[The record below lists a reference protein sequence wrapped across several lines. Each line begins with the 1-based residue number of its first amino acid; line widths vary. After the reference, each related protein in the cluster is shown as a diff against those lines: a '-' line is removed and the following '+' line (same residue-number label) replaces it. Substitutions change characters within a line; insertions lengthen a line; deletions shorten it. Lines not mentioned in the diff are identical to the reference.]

1 MAFGNNR
8 RNPRQMYTGSL
19 NINEANSVLNA
30 QTYSLSGQN
39 LGKPYANRTN
49 ATGSVG
55 GPFKI
60 PKLLDGSKGQFQ
72 INFTV
77 SRSRSGSESQLTTM
91 PSTLERQG
99 IFAGVQA
106 TNGQPAVIYD
116 PTTCTPTGCIPFP
129 NNTIPVVNPI
139 AAQLLKFY
147 PSPNLPGAI
156 RNYEVPST
164 PVNSVNSLNSRVNQ
178 TINAKNRIMVNVAW
192 QGTNN
197 TTPNSLLLQDPYK
210 NATIVDTGNGSGIN
224 AGTTWSHNFTT
235 RLINSMSFTFSRQAQ
250 LASPYFSGLTN
261 VEGALGIQGVATDPL
276 NWGPPSLNFTNYGGL
291 SDRTASFLRQQTSA
305 ATESLMWVHA
315 KHTLT
320 FGGGFRRQHW
330 DTQNNSN
337 PRGSFTFNG
346 DATSNYINGVPVPNT
361 GLDLADFMLG
371 IPDTAAVQCAGG
383 GATNLCNGDPS
394 YYFRG
399 DVISAYVTDDFRL
412 TQRFSLSFGARWDYQ
427 TPVNELHNQIVNMAF
442 GPNFTSYVPAVPG
455 AVNPYTGQRFPNALV
470 KSDPLNISPRFGLAW
485 KPSAKK
491 STVVRGGF
499 GVSYNTSAYSNMA
512 MRLSQQPPQARS
524 LNLNILSNLPLL
536 QAGGITMANALSL
549 AGTVGTNLSSNTYAI
564 DPNYKIGYA
573 QTWTLAIQQ
582 NLPYSFQSTVTY
594 TGVKGTDLD
603 RTFQPWVSPPGS
615 TIPSF
620 LAGFPPGYTYETYGA
635 NSSYNAISGQLLR
648 RFSGGVSVST
658 TYTFRKYLGEYAPDM
673 DWQDFRLNRG
683 PMVGPDQL
691 GITGSYST
699 GQGMRGA
706 GLLTGWKG
714 HLVKDWTIQTSI
726 TMASGNPLTPSCA
739 GNACISTGSNSLSSR
754 PEYTGVGLAPVP
766 LQPNQYF
773 NTAAFVTPPAG
784 VWGNA
789 SPGMIAGPQIFSL
802 NGSAA
807 RVFRFGERH
816 SVELQLVT
824 TNALNKVTI
833 TGWNTQ
839 VGSQQF
845 GQATNVNG
853 MRTVTANLRFRF

>member
-1 MAFGNNR
+1 
-8 RNPRQMYTGSL
+8 
-19 NINEANSVLNA
+19 
-30 QTYSLSGQN
+30 
-39 LGKPYANRTN
+39 
-49 ATGSVG
+49 
-55 GPFKI
+55 
-60 PKLLDGSKGQFQ
+60 
-72 INFTV
+72 
-77 SRSRSGSESQLTTM
+77 
-91 PSTLERQG
+91 
-99 IFAGVQA
+99 
-106 TNGQPAVIYD
+106 
-116 PTTCTPTGCIPFP
+116 
-129 NNTIPVVNPI
+129 
-139 AAQLLKFY
+139 
-147 PSPNLPGAI
+147 
-156 RNYEVPST
+156 
-164 PVNSVNSLNSRVNQ
+164 
-178 TINAKNRIMVNVAW
+178 
-192 QGTNN
+192 
-197 TTPNSLLLQDPYK
+197 
-210 NATIVDTGNGSGIN
+210 
-224 AGTTWSHNFTT
+224 
-235 RLINSMSFTFSRQAQ
+235 
-250 LASPYFSGLTN
+250 
-261 VEGALGIQGVATDPL
+261 
-276 NWGPPSLNFTNYGGL
+276 
-291 SDRTASFLRQQTSA
+291 
-305 ATESLMWVHA
+305 
-315 KHTLT
+315 
-320 FGGGFRRQHW
+320 
-330 DTQNNSN
+330 
-337 PRGSFTFNG
+337 
-346 DATSNYINGVPVPNT
+346 
-361 GLDLADFMLG
+361 
-371 IPDTAAVQCAGG
+371 
-383 GATNLCNGDPS
+383 
-394 YYFRG
+394 
-399 DVISAYVTDDFRL
+399 
-412 TQRFSLSFGARWDYQ
+412 
-427 TPVNELHNQIVNMAF
+427 
-442 GPNFTSYVPAVPG
+442 
-455 AVNPYTGQRFPNALV
+455 
-470 KSDPLNISPRFGLAW
+470 
-485 KPSAKK
+485 
-491 STVVRGGF
+491 
-499 GVSYNTSAYSNMA
+499 
-512 MRLSQQPPQARS
+512 
-524 LNLNILSNLPLL
+524 
-536 QAGGITMANALSL
+536 MANALSL